1 MPLPD
6 ATAVG
11 PQPFGALDP
20 QTLLAALD
28 AVGFATD
35 GRLQA
40 LNSFENRVYQV
51 GLDDSPPVIA
61 KFYRPGRWSDA
72 QIIEEHAFLAELVD
86 DEVPVVAPLARDG
99 VTLHH
104 ADGLR
109 FAVFPRQGGRA
120 PELDRPGAI
129 EQMGRFL
136 ARTHVVGGRAP
147 FAERPAL
154 SVDDYGRQPL
164 AELAASERIPP
175 ESAPVYLALA
185 AQALDAAEI
194 AWQRAGTP
202 RRLRLHGDCHLGNV
216 LWTDGG
222 PHFVDFDDSRQGP
235 AIQDLWM
242 LLSGDHADQERQL
255 AALLAGYETFREF
268 DRAELHL
275 VEALRTLRLI
285 HHAAWIARRWDD
297 PAFPPAFPW
306 FESPRYWEAR
316 ILELREQIAALD
328 EAPLSA

>member
-1 MPLPD
+1 VPASD
-6 ATAVG
+6 EGAAG

-20 QTLLAALD
+20 PTLLAALD
-28 AVGFATD
+28 RIGFATD

-51 GLDDSPPVIA
+51 GLDEGPPVIA

-72 QIIEEHAFLAELVD
+72 QILEEHAFLIALAE
-86 DEVPVVAPLARDG
+86 DEVPAVPPLVRDG
-99 VTLHH
+99 NTLHH
-104 ADGLR
+104 ARGLR

-120 PELDRPGAI
+120 PELDRPGAL

-136 ARTHVVGGRAP
+136 ARAHVVGAREP
-147 FAERPAL
+147 FRQRPAMDIP
-154 SVDDYGRQPL
+154 SYGREPL
-164 AELAASERIPP
+164 RELADSGRVPA
-175 ESAPVYLALA
+175 ESAAVYLALA
-185 AQALDAAEI
+185 GQALDTAGN
-194 AWQRAGTP
+194 AWQRAGAP
-202 RRLRLHGDCHLGNV
+202 RALRLHGDCHLGNV

-222 PHFVDFDDSRQGP
+222 PHFVDFDDARQGP

-242 LLSGDHADQERQL
+242 LLSGERAEQERQL
-255 AALLAGYETFREF
+255 RALLAGYELFRDF
-268 DRAELHL
+268 DRAELHCL
-275 VEALRTLRLI
+275 EALRTLRLI
-285 HHAAWIARRWDD
+285 HHAAWIARRWED

-328 EAPLSA
+328 EAPLCP